1 MPLGLFENDVFNVFA
16 TCVPAVKLN
25 FFRME
30 LLNLLI
36 NCYTYTLYSILNSQ
50 KVLYH
55 PTLNKIANM
64 SKFGEMSKIDL

>member
-36 NCYTYTLYSILNSQ
+36 NCYIQY
-50 KVLYH
+50 
-55 PTLNKIANM
+55 P
-64 SKFGEMSKIDL
+64 KFTKSTISPHS